1 MGKHEFLTPKAIA
14 NRIKAKGL
22 QKLRWYCQMCQKQC
36 RDENG
41 FKCHCMSES
50 HQRQMQVFGQAP
62 DRVVEG
68 FSEEFLD
75 AFLTLLRRAHRHS
88 RIAATVVYNEFI
100 ADRHHVHMNSTR
112 WATLTEFVKFLGRE
126 GHCKVEDTPKGWF
139 ITYIDR
145 DSEQAVKAR
154 LKRKR
159 IKSDLAEDER
169 QERMIARQIER
180 AQQSMGK
187 TNGELGDD
195 ASPDGSEG
203 ESGSEDEYSDSEND
217 HEGQEED
224 AKEANNAAGKIAIAL
239 QRAVPGPKVNPLDDK
254 PKVKFGF
261 EEEDEV
267 SARDKEKE
275 ELAKKKGKDA
285 INAAEARRSALDELM
300 KEEEKAKERSNRKD
314 YWLCPGIVVKVMSKS
329 LAEKGYCKQKG
340 VVKRVIDKY
349 VGEIEMLES
358 KHVLRVDQ
366 DELETVIPQIGGLV
380 RIVNGAYRGSNARLL
395 SVDTER
401 FCAKV
406 QVEKGLYDGKVLKAI
421 EIRPCKLGFFNLK
434 VTRDYLDIEKGVN
447 RRPLYESH
455 PLSSFSW
462 TTTDNMDMVLH
473 GKKDELH
480 DIFESALK
488 SSDLKG
494 LHSECLTDMWIG
506 RDRFAFIDLSAGPFA
521 WGPAVGGDG
530 KLQKK
535 RLKLNYKIQSERFSS
550 FGENYHA
557 VDILLAE
564 IDVYELFAFKH
575 CVGRRVQLALCK
587 ELDERRHDLKSE
599 LEGYNT
605 GDSDDINKKKA
616 LDALNRMEKWNL
628 FKDVPEEHHS
638 YTVARDS
645 FLAHLGSVLW
655 GSMRHVIAPSVSHRA
670 HHYYDKLSF
679 QLYFVTQEKVRNIK
693 QLPVNVKSVTE
704 GLSSVLLQFQKP
716 MFSQHMLS
724 LSEDPALI
732 MAFAMAR
739 RAAAVPL
746 LLVNGFSKSTVHTY
760 LDSAILQ
767 HQLQRL
773 SEHNLLKVW
782 CWAGDSKLPELFA
795 SLYLKRSK
803 FVFSV
808 VCACGFFFLS
818 FCKTLVGGCWGWL
831 IPAPL
836 ASFFFFPA

>member
-1 MGKHEFLTPKAIA
+1 MYNKTLQA
-14 NRIKAKGL
+14 RIL
-22 QKLRWYCQMCQKQC
+22 QSKSDKRLSCE
-36 RDENG
+36 DENTHG
-41 FKCHCMSES
+41 
-50 HQRQMQVFGQAP
+50 
-62 DRVVEG
+62 
-68 FSEEFLD
+68 
-75 AFLTLLRRAHRHS
+75 
-88 RIAATVVYNEFI
+88 EFI
-100 ADRHHVHMNSTR
+100 HR
-112 WATLTEFVKFLGRE
+112 
-126 GHCKVEDTPKGWF
+126 
-139 ITYIDR
+139 YY
-145 DSEQAVKAR
+145 R
-154 LKRKR
+154 LKFGH
-159 IKSDLAEDER
+159 LPGALLLVGTVFVLNLVYP
-169 QERMIARQIER
+169 M
-180 AQQSMGK
+180 
-187 TNGELGDD
+187 
-195 ASPDGSEG
+195 
-203 ESGSEDEYSDSEND
+203 
-217 HEGQEED
+217 
-224 AKEANNAAGKIAIAL
+224 L
-239 QRAVPGPKVNPLDDK
+239 QRL
-254 PKVKFGF
+254 
-261 EEEDEV
+261 
-267 SARDKEKE
+267 
-275 ELAKKKGKDA
+275 L
-285 INAAEARRSALDELM
+285 
-300 KEEEKAKERSNRKD
+300 
-314 YWLCPGIVVKVMSKS
+314 
-329 LAEKGYCKQKG
+329 
-340 VVKRVIDKY
+340 
-349 VGEIEMLES
+349 
-358 KHVLRVDQ
+358 
-366 DELETVIPQIGGLV
+366 GL
-380 RIVNGAYRGSNARLL
+380 L
-395 SVDTER
+395 
-401 FCAKV
+401 
-406 QVEKGLYDGKVLKAI
+406 Q
-421 EIRPCKLGFFNLK
+421 
-434 VTRDYLDIEKGVN
+434 
-447 RRPLYESH
+447 
-455 PLSSFSW
+455 
-462 TTTDNMDMVLH
+462 
-473 GKKDELH
+473 
-480 DIFESALK
+480 
-488 SSDLKG
+488 
-494 LHSECLTDMWIG
+494 
-506 RDRFAFIDLSAGPFA
+506 
-521 WGPAVGGDG
+521 

-535 RLKLNYKIQSERFSS
+535 RLKLNYKIQSE
-550 FGENYHA
+550 
-557 VDILLAE
+557 IL
-564 IDVYELFAFKH
+564 IFW
-575 CVGRRVQLALCK
+575 R

-704 GLSSVLLQFQKP
+704 VLSSVLLQFQKP